1 MRLSHALNQE
11 VVFVDARPPFLFSR
25 RQLLRGLL
33 ATGAFGVTLKLGAC
47 TSSNPA
53 ASGDGDAAGELV
65 VGFVYVGPRDDYGY
79 NQAHAEGHD
88 VVSTLPGVVTR
99 EEAFVPETTAV
110 QESIRSMIDLDGASA
125 IFATSFGY
133 FDPHVLE
140 LAKEYPDVQF
150 FHCGGLYQEGVHPE
164 NVGSYFGYI
173 DEAQYVAGVVAA
185 YASQTKKL
193 GFIAAKPIPQVLRN
207 INSFTLGARS
217 IDPGITTQVI
227 FTGDWSLP
235 VREAEAANSM
245 ADQGVDVLT
254 CHVDSPKVIVE
265 TAERRGIFSS
275 GYHADQTSLAPKGYL
290 TGAEWNWGGVY
301 TRYVEML
308 QEGKTLMN
316 GGIPHLVRGGLKE
329 DFLKMSPYG
338 PAVSEEAKQ
347 AADAAKD
354 QLTVGTLVIYTGEI
368 KDNKGNVVI
377 QKDQKLEQTA
387 IELEKMD
394 WLAEGVSGNVG

>member
-1 MRLSHALNQE
+1 M
-11 VVFVDARPPFLFSR
+11 DARPPFSLSR
-25 RQLLRGLL
+25 RQVLRGLL
-33 ATGAFGVTLKLGAC
+33 ATSAFGLSLKLNAC
-47 TSSNPA
+47 TNASS
-53 ASGDGDAAGELV
+53 SAAGGEGDLV
-65 VGFVYVGPRDDYGY
+65 MGFVYVGPRDDYGY

-88 VVSTLPGVVTR
+88 AVSQLEGVTTR

-110 QESIRSMIDLDGASA
+110 QESIRSMIDLDGASV

-140 LAKEYPDVQF
+140 LAQEYPDVQF
-150 FHCGGLYQEGVHPE
+150 FHCGGLYQEGVHPD

-185 YASQTKKL
+185 HASQSKRL

-217 IDPGITTQVI
+217 IDPSVTTQVI

-245 ADQGVDVLT
+245 ADQGIDVLT
-254 CHVDSPKVIVE
+254 CHVDSPKVVIE

-275 GYHADQTSLAPKGYL
+275 GYHADQTALAPKGYL
-290 TGAEWNWGGVY
+290 TGAEWNWAGVY
-301 TRYVEML
+301 TRYVEMFK
-308 QEGKTLMN
+308 EGKTLMN
-316 GGIPHLVRGGLKE
+316 GGVPHLVRGGLKE
-329 DFLKMSPYG
+329 DFLKLSPYG
-338 PAVSEEAKQ
+338 PAVSDEAKQ
-347 AADAAKD
+347 AADAAKE
-354 QLTVGTLVIYTGEI
+354 QLLAGELVIYSGEV

-377 QKDQKLEQTA
+377 QSGQKLEQTS
-387 IELEKMD
+387 IELEKMN
-394 WLAEGVSGNVG
+394 WLMDGVLGSVG